1 MIAVH
6 HKGTEGSNPSPSR
19 KESAANLS
27 PQLGSNTIALL
38 PGMTVCMIRP
48 VAEAAVTFADWGSY
62 GRAMQSITADPD
74 YQRLMAELT
83 KTFEI
88 VDRSIVIGEEV

>member
-1 MIAVH
+1 
-6 HKGTEGSNPSPSR
+6 
-19 KESAANLS
+19 
-27 PQLGSNTIALL
+27 
-38 PGMTVCMIRP
+38 
-48 VAEAAVTFADWGSY
+48 
-62 GRAMQSITADPD
+62 MQSITADPD

>member
-1 MIAVH
+1 
-6 HKGTEGSNPSPSR
+6 
-19 KESAANLS
+19 
-27 PQLGSNTIALL
+27 
-38 PGMTVCMIRP
+38 MTVCMIRP

-88 VDRSIVIGEEV
+88 VVARLLSAKKSDPTG